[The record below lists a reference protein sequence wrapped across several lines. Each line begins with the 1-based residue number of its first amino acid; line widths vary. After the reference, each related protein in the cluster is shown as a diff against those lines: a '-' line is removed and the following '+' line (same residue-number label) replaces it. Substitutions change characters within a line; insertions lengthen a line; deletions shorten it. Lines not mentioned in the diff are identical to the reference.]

1 MSEYS
6 AWSRQPATG
15 QHASA
20 GYVPS
25 RAVRIITDSASDIL
39 PNHARA
45 LGIIVVPNRIIMDGS
60 ALRDG
65 IDITASQY
73 YARLPRLRSAPYTA
87 PASADDLNLAYQVA
101 LQQGATAVL
110 AVHVSSRLSWVVRHA
125 QMARDYLAPAPVY
138 IIDSQQAGIGMW
150 PAVIKGAQLATAG
163 ASAREVYEAIVATLA
178 HTRLYFMVESLE
190 YLRRAGRIGRARQ
203 LLGTLMGAHPILT
216 IEQGEIA
223 PADTARPRD
232 RAVRRMRELALDRGA
247 VETLLLCGTSI
258 ESIAQMEAVLNEHY
272 RGIIQKTWL
281 GPTMGA
287 NLGPA
292 VAIAVVDG

>member
-1 MSEYS
+1 MSEFL
-6 AWSRQPATG
+6 A
-15 QHASA
+15 
-20 GYVPS
+20 
-25 RAVRIITDSASDIL
+25 RAPHTSPQRLPLAKVRIITDSASDIL

-45 LGIIVVPNRIIMDGS
+45 LGIIVVPNRIIMDGTT
-60 ALRDG
+60 LRDG

-73 YARLPRLRSAPYTA
+73 YARLPHVRSAPYTA
-87 PASADDLNLAYQVA
+87 PASAEDLNLAYQVA
-101 LQQGATAVL
+101 LQQGASAVL

-125 QMARDYLAPAPVY
+125 QTACESLAPAPVY
-138 IIDSQQAGIGMW
+138 IMDSQQAGIGMW

-163 ASAREVYEAIVATLA
+163 AAAREVYEAIVATLA

-203 LLGTLMGAHPILT
+203 LLGTLVGAHPILT

-232 RAVRRMRELALDRGA
+232 RALRRMRDLALERGA
-247 VETLLLCGTSI
+247 IEMLLMCGTSI
-258 ESIAQMEAVLNEHY
+258 ESIAQFEAVLTEDY
-272 RGIIQKTWL
+272 RGTIYKTWL

-292 VAIAVVDG
+292 VAIAVVVRE

>member
-1 MSEYS
+1 
-6 AWSRQPATG
+6 
-15 QHASA
+15 
-20 GYVPS
+20 
-25 RAVRIITDSASDIL
+25 
-39 PNHARA
+39 
-45 LGIIVVPNRIIMDGS
+45 
-60 ALRDG
+60 
-65 IDITASQY
+65 
-73 YARLPRLRSAPYTA
+73 
-87 PASADDLNLAYQVA
+87 
-101 LQQGATAVL
+101 
-110 AVHVSSRLSWVVRHA
+110 
-125 QMARDYLAPAPVY
+125 
-138 IIDSQQAGIGMW
+138 
-150 PAVIKGAQLATAG
+150 
-163 ASAREVYEAIVATLA
+163 
-178 HTRLYFMVESLE
+178 
-190 YLRRAGRIGRARQ
+190 
-203 LLGTLMGAHPILT
+203 MGAHPILT